1 MWAEF
6 ETYQYQVFFIK
17 DRFELEDIKVEY
29 CPTEQ
34 MLADFFTKPL
44 QGNLFRQ
51 LRAIIMGH
59 QHVQEL
65 KLIATSK
72 IKERVGKDIIGT
84 KDIICDAARK
94 RESEKKKKNGSIPS
108 PANEERSR
116 NISYADAVKN
126 GIPESAAI
134 KQKVNGKREK
144 RVSLS
149 LLTIRK

>member
-1 MWAEF
+1 
-6 ETYQYQVFFIK
+6 
-17 DRFELEDIKVEY
+17 
-29 CPTEQ
+29 

-44 QGNLFRQ
+44 QGNLFRR

-59 QHVQEL
+59 QHIREL
-65 KLIATSK
+65 KSIATSK

-84 KDIICDAARK
+84 SDVIFDDARK
-94 RESEKKKKNGSIPS
+94 QESKKKRTDESIPS
-108 PANEERSR
+108 PDNKEQSK

-126 GIPESAAI
+126 GIHESATV

-144 RVSLS
+144 RVSFS